1 MIYDPMITGLALMG
15 LAIFSYVFDWLER
28 ISK

>member
-1 MIYDPMITGLALMG
+1 MYDPMTTGLALMG
-15 LAIFSYVFDWLER
+15 LAIFSYVFDWIER